1 MKFLPSLIL
10 LVFTYCWSK
19 ETVTVVDLMP
29 SNSPP
34 EKDKRTVL
42 SLAENLELSIPLTF
56 CLRFTLHDRIS
67 ARYMFTNKGDKLSLK
82 LRFPTNLG
90 KVQLNGESFYFKIPK
105 DIGIRPF
112 HWYHICV
119 SLNEETYWVIVD
131 GQQWSNGTHKI
142 KPFQNISVA
151 QFFMGS
157 AYKYV
162 ENWENNFKGELSELN
177 IWSNSLSMKN
187 LKDIT
192 NRCGHPKPVPDM
204 LQWSTIKN
212 SMLTGDNNSQKKIQY
227 ICSKGRSETYYHKLM
242 PYLQNQ
248 DDATKTCKNLHGQL
262 TSPKTLVEYKSWK
275 SKNLNIVFSSCKLWL
290 PEILVF
296 CTLRSLWHSWCY
308 GQF

>member
-67 ARYMFTNKGDKLSLK
+67 ARYMFTNKDDKLSLK
-82 LRFPTNLG
+82 LRFPTSLG

-212 SMLTGDNNSQKKIQY
+212 SMLTGDNNSQKKIKH

>member
-34 EKDKRTVL
+34 EKDIRTVL
-42 SLAENLELSIPLTF
+42 SLTENVELSIPLTF
-56 CLRFTLHDRIS
+56 CLRFNLHGRIS
-67 ARYMFTNKGDKLSLK
+67 ARYMFTNKDDKLSLK
-82 LRFPTNLG
+82 LRFPTGLG

-112 HWYHICV
+112 HWYHICI
-119 SLNEETYWVIVD
+119 SLNEETFLVVVN
-131 GQQWSNGTHKI
+131 GQQWSNGIHKI
-142 KPFQNISVA
+142 KPFQNISVT

-192 NRCGHPKPVPDM
+192 NRCGHSKPVP
-204 LQWSTIKN
+204 K
-212 SMLTGDNNSQKKIQY
+212 
-227 ICSKGRSETYYHKLM
+227 
-242 PYLQNQ
+242 
-248 DDATKTCKNLHGQL
+248 
-262 TSPKTLVEYKSWK
+262 
-275 SKNLNIVFSSCKLWL
+275 
-290 PEILVF
+290 
-296 CTLRSLWHSWCY
+296 
-308 GQF
+308 QFV

>member
-67 ARYMFTNKGDKLSLK
+67 ARYMFTNKDDKLSLK
-82 LRFPTNLG
+82 LRFPTSLG

-119 SLNEETYWVIVD
+119 SLNEETYWVVVD

-177 IWSNSLSMKN
+177 IWSNSLSMN
-187 LKDIT
+187 DLIYIT
-192 NRCGHPKPVPDM
+192 KHCSHPKPAPDV
-204 LQWSTIKN
+204 LQWLNITY
-212 SMLTGDNNSQKKIQY
+212 SMLTGDNNHQKTIKQLCSQGKTEK
-227 ICSKGRSETYYHKLM
+227 SYHKLI
-242 PYLQNQ
+242 PHLQDQ
-248 DDATKTCKNLHGQL
+248 DDAMKTCEVLNGQL
-262 TSPKTLVEYKSWK
+262 ASPKTLDEYKSWN
-275 SKNLNIVFSSCKLWL
+275 SKNL
-290 PEILVF
+290 
-296 CTLRSLWHSWCY
+296 SLLY
-308 GQF
+308 